1 MGMNGIS
8 LRMRNAQLVKCLAL
22 FFALLNGCNDRP
34 ADRESILSDWKDRL
48 IDYSFVDTSVVS
60 IIPLE
65 ATPESVIGRVGE
77 FLFDD
82 DRIFHLDGQT
92 KEIQVYDM
100 SGKYLTSV
108 KPKGRGPGE
117 YTQEIRTF
125 DLDRERREI
134 IVYDGRLNKMIRYA
148 YDGTFKRENSFK
160 KFHGVDFA
168 YLGSDRYVFRVFQGE
183 HEVVV
188 TDSVGVIISV
198 ANYRKDVFDNYEM
211 AHGVPFFSKNSN
223 MTPFYIPM
231 WDDKIY
237 TVLPD
242 GTPLVVK
249 DFNLRDQMVNKASE
263 MDVLRRHAH
272 FREHTLNKYSFFN
285 SLVVSSDSSFYVQ
298 NTYLDGQSPTLIAVG
313 RIGKGIISYGS
324 IGGNFDGRRWVDFPA
339 REEHEIT
346 SYPKGS
352 HNDKFYTYRPS
363 FSAHPS
369 LTSLSRWDSSVTEYS
384 PEEVNLFLFFYGVN

>member
-1 MGMNGIS
+1 MKGFS
-8 LRMRNAQLVKCLAL
+8 LKRRNAQVASL
-22 FFALLNGCNDRP
+22 FVILITMLYSCVNKQTG
-34 ADRESILSDWKDRL
+34 RESILSDWKDRI
-48 IDYSFVDTSVVS
+48 IDYSFVDTSVVF

-100 SGKYLTSV
+100 RGKYLTSV
-108 KPKGRGPGE
+108 KPMGRGPGE

-125 DLDRERREI
+125 DLDRARREI
-134 IVYDGRLNKMIRYA
+134 IVYDGRLNKMIRYT
-148 YDGTFKRENSFK
+148 YDGTFNRENSFE

-183 HEVVV
+183 PEVVV
-188 TDSVGVIISV
+188 TDSVGGIISV
-198 ANYRKDVFDNYEM
+198 ANYRKEVFDNYEM
-211 AHGVPFFSKNSN
+211 SHRVPFFSKNSN

-237 TVLPD
+237 TILAD
-242 GTPLVVK
+242 GTPVVVK
-249 DFNLRDQMVNKASE
+249 DLNLQSQMVNKVSE

-298 NTYLDGQSPTLIAVG
+298 NTYLDGQSPTLIAAG
-313 RIGKGIISYGS
+313 RIGKGVISYGS
-324 IGGNFDGRRWVDFPA
+324 IGGNFDGRGWVDFPA

-352 HNDKFYTYRPS
+352 HNDKFYTYRQS

-384 PEEVNLFLFFYGVN
+384 PDEVNLFLLFFGVK